1 MGLQRAGHNGA
12 HAHQSAIPW
21 PSRIHWKEKVHPHT
35 IQHSSG
41 SYRVIRHLLMSVTT
55 SPRRPTWLLHP
66 GISVSSSHH
75 AIPLFW
81 RCVCTF
87 PAHSWKL
94 LHSQCPH
101 LDGRLWATFLGV
113 HSEGQAKHSTQRPY
127 HTGSWCVFS
136 EWSHPLS
143 FFIFYFLFTWLCQVL
158 VVAHGIFSCGMWNLV
173 PWLGIRPRAPALGTW
188 IPIHWTTRKVPPL
201 ILE

>member
-1 MGLQRAGHNGA
+1 MVKNLPANPRDMGSIPRLGRSPREGNDNRLQYSCLRNPIERGAWRATVHGVQRAGHNGA

-66 GISVSSSHH
+66 GITVSSSHH

-101 LDGRLWATFLGV
+101 LDGRL
-113 HSEGQAKHSTQRPY
+113 
-127 HTGSWCVFS
+127 
-136 EWSHPLS
+136 
-143 FFIFYFLFTWLCQVL
+143 
-158 VVAHGIFSCGMWNLV
+158 
-173 PWLGIRPRAPALGTW
+173 
-188 IPIHWTTRKVPPL
+188 
-201 ILE
+201 